1 MNKIQKIKKIKHGRI
16 ILMFITIVFLVSF
29 IGYFSKTSELECKES
44 RRRIDQIFLTTT
56 IIKRFIGNK
65 EHGSAT
71 GFFFSDTE
79 NNVYLVTNK
88 HVIYG
93 EKYFEENAKP
103 EIDTLKIVLH
113 INKDNLSQN
122 ELVVIKLF
130 NGNVK
135 IWKEH
140 LQKNIDIVCIPL
152 LLDREKFIFFS
163 IGENALDTSNLKIG
177 FEKIFIMGY
186 PYGWYDTLN
195 NLPITRIGHLS
206 SPLGVFFMGHPFML
220 GDVETH
226 EGMSGSPVFMHLKDY
241 ITIDENNEEITHLGS
256 WKTILLGVFSGQ
268 PRWNVKNKET
278 DKIIKIPHSLS
289 IIWFSSLIKEIVAP

>member
-1 MNKIQKIKKIKHGRI
+1 MNKTQEIKNIKHGKI
-16 ILMFITIVFLVSF
+16 ILIFITIVLLVLF

-44 RRRIDQIFLTTT
+44 IRRIDHIFITTT

-65 EHGSAT
+65 ELGSAT

-93 EKYFEENAKP
+93 EKYFEKNAKP

-113 INKDNLSQN
+113 VNKDNLSQN
-122 ELVVIKLF
+122 EEVIIKLF

-152 LLDREKFIFFS
+152 LLDREKFVFFS

-241 ITIDENNEEITHLGS
+241 ITIDENNKETTHLGS

>member
-1 MNKIQKIKKIKHGRI
+1 MNKTQEIKNIKHGKI
-16 ILMFITIVFLVSF
+16 ILIFITIVLLVLF

-44 RRRIDQIFLTTT
+44 IRRIDQIFITTT

-65 EHGSAT
+65 ELGSAT

-113 INKDNLSQN
+113 VNKDNLSQN
-122 ELVVIKLF
+122 EEVIIKLF

-152 LLDREKFIFFS
+152 LLDREKFVFFS

-241 ITIDENNEEITHLGS
+241 ITIDENNKETTHLGF

>member
-1 MNKIQKIKKIKHGRI
+1 MNKTQEIKNIKHGKI
-16 ILMFITIVFLVSF
+16 ILIFITIVLLVLF

-44 RRRIDQIFLTTT
+44 IRRIDQIFITTT

-65 EHGSAT
+65 ELGSAT

-113 INKDNLSQN
+113 VNKDNLSQN
-122 ELVVIKLF
+122 EEVIIKLF

-152 LLDREKFIFFS
+152 LLDREKFVFFS

-241 ITIDENNEEITHLGS
+241 ITIDENNKETTHLGF

-268 PRWNVKNKET
+268 PRWDVKNKET
-278 DKIIKIPHSLS
+278 DKIIKIEAKIP
-289 IIWFSSLIKEIVAP
+289 KGV

>member
-16 ILMFITIVFLVSF
+16 ILIFITIVFLVLF

-44 RRRIDQIFLTTT
+44 IRRIDQIFLTTT

-65 EHGSAT
+65 ERGSAT

-113 INKDNLSQN
+113 VNKDNLSQN

-152 LLDREKFIFFS
+152 LLDREKFVFFP
-163 IGENALDTSNLKIG
+163 IGENALDSSNLKIG

-241 ITIDENNEEITHLGS
+241 ITIDENGKETTHLGS

-278 DKIIKIPHSLS
+278 DKIIEIPHSLS

>member
-1 MNKIQKIKKIKHGRI
+1 MIKKTMTK
-16 ILMFITIVFLVSF
+16 
-29 IGYFSKTSELECKES
+29 
-44 RRRIDQIFLTTT
+44 IDQIFLTTT

-93 EKYFEENAKP
+93 EKYFEESAKP

-113 INKDNLSQN
+113 VNKDNTTQN
-122 ELVVIKLF
+122 EEVIIKLF
-130 NGNVK
+130 NDKVK

-140 LQKNIDIVCIPL
+140 FQKNIDIVCIPL
-152 LLDREKFIFFS
+152 FLDRGKFVFIT
-163 IGENALDTSNLKIG
+163 IGENMLDSSNLKIG

-241 ITIDENNEEITHLGS
+241 ITIDENNKEITHLGS

-289 IIWFSSLIKEIVAP
+289 IIWVSSLIKEIIAS

>member
-1 MNKIQKIKKIKHGRI
+1 M
-16 ILMFITIVFLVSF
+16 
-29 IGYFSKTSELECKES
+29 
-44 RRRIDQIFLTTT
+44 
-56 IIKRFIGNK
+56 
-65 EHGSAT
+65 
-71 GFFFSDTE
+71 
-79 NNVYLVTNK
+79 TNK

-113 INKDNLSQN
+113 VNKDNLSQN

-152 LLDREKFIFFS
+152 LLDREKFVFFS

>member
-1 MNKIQKIKKIKHGRI
+1 MTKIN
-16 ILMFITIVFLVSF
+16 
-29 IGYFSKTSELECKES
+29 
-44 RRRIDQIFLTTT
+44 QIFFTTT

-93 EKYFEENAKP
+93 EKYFEESAKP
-103 EIDTLKIVLH
+103 EIDTLKVILH
-113 INKDNLSQN
+113 INEDNPSQN
-122 ELVVIKLF
+122 EEVIIKLF
-130 NGNVK
+130 NDKVK

-152 LLDREKFIFFS
+152 FLNRGKFVFAT
-163 IGENALDTSNLKIG
+163 IGENMLNSSNLKIV

-186 PYGWYDTLN
+186 PYGLYDTLN
-195 NLPITRIGHLS
+195 NLPITLIGHLS
-206 SPLGVFFMGHPFML
+206 SPFGVFFMGNPFML

-226 EGMSGSPVFMHLKDY
+226 NGMSGSPVFMHLTGY
-241 ITIDENNEEITHLGS
+241 YTSIDENNKEIPHLGP

-268 PRWNVKNKET
+268 PRWDVKDKKT
-278 DKIIKIPHSLS
+278 SKIIEIPHSLS
-289 IIWFSSLIKEIVAP
+289 IIWFSSLIKEIIAP

>member
-1 MNKIQKIKKIKHGRI
+1 MNKTQKIKKIKHGRI
-16 ILMFITIVFLVSF
+16 ILIFITIVFLVLF

-44 RRRIDQIFLTTT
+44 IRRIDHIFITTT

-65 EHGSAT
+65 ELGSAT

-113 INKDNLSQN
+113 VNKDNLSQN
-122 ELVVIKLF
+122 EEVIIKLF

-152 LLDREKFIFFS
+152 LLDREKFVFFS

-241 ITIDENNEEITHLGS
+241 ITIDENNKETTHLGF